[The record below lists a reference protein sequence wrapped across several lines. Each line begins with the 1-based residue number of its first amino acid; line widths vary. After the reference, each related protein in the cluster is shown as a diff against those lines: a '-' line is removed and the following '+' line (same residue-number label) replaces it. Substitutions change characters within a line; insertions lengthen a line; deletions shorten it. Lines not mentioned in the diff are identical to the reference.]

1 MPRSP
6 RSLVA
11 AAIAL
16 WSFGPLLQKLISQSS
31 QFLLL
36 ALVFA
41 CGFATFAAILVIQRG
56 RGALAHLKRFRPQY
70 LLLGLCGYMG
80 YMVSMNQCFRRFASP
95 AGPTMLNYTWPVW
108 TLIYTEAIFRRTR
121 KRRLVHLVEG
131 LGTTL
136 GVMAVYVLATRGDL
150 LSFDL
155 DQGEGLLWGLLAGT
169 LYGFFSGY
177 SSTVPGD
184 SHSVFLLSAI
194 GASLLAMLPLAWT
207 ERHLLGSLPPGAYLA
222 AVGQGCLMNGMGYFL
237 WTSALRE
244 ARQQGMA
251 VASITSLIFF
261 LPLTSLTVISVAFR
275 DTEVLRPY
283 FLGTLLLLLGGLG
296 LCQWTDRIV
305 GWIDGRRVRGWEG
318 LNDNG

>member
-1 MPRSP
+1 MAYQDSQIDEDRLRQEIKKELEHDFKKRYKPQKKNTGLRSCCGC
-6 RSLVA
+6 LLAILIVVGIGA
-11 AAIAL
+11 AFFLKTGRVTIPFVGDIWHKENVPL
-16 WSFGPLLQKLISQSS
+16 RWVDMGEGGPLELGEILEPKIEEAVGRKVSGLHDIVGLFSNKESALIDLELTESELSRMLS
-31 QFLLL
+31 
-36 ALVFA
+36 
-41 CGFATFAAILVIQRG
+41 
-56 RGALAHLKRFRPQY
+56 
-70 LLLGLCGYMG
+70 GL
-80 YMVSMNQCFRRFASP
+80 
-95 AGPTMLNYTWPVW
+95 
-108 TLIYTEAIFRRTR
+108 IE
-121 KRRLVHLVEG
+121 E
-131 LGTTL
+131 
-136 GVMAVYVLATRGDL
+136 
-150 LSFDL
+150 DL